1 MSAVEGF
8 LLGGDQRRELHS
20 CRERLFLSS
29 LAAEI
34 SLLLRLMAL
43 VVWSVRTPANS
54 KRDVKRRTR
63 R

>member
-43 VVWSVRTPANS
+43 VVWPVRTPA
-54 KRDVKRRTR
+54 KLET
-63 R
+63 